1 MNMCYLSKMY
11 IFNDMYIILVDILE
25 NNKINWF
32 VKFWFF

>member
-32 VKFWFF
+32 VMFWFF

>member
-1 MNMCYLSKMY
+1 MNMCYLSKVY

>member
-25 NNKINWF
+25 NNEINWF